1 MLSINSINR
10 RVTPPVSTLVKHSC
24 SVVRAFLAMANAA
37 CLGPPCS
44 PAAKSAATDAPGL
57 SARGPSEC
65 GGAPS
70 RLSATRRRTP
80 PLILRPA
87 APRCK
92 SFPRRVG
99 DASRSPCRVLGAQVQ
114 PVIAWGA
121 CLRGRQARHGHDGRG
136 AHQEEEQAGRR
147 RGADA
152 PRSSAADT
160 ATRCASCPRAAA
172 LLAASPRAHR
182 PPAHPLRGRV
192 HLSPIELM
200 AHLHALLLK
209 TPTSTQRLPCL
220 PPSLPP
226 GCSLPDDLLEEDGFD
241 GGLMLGACVRTSQ
254 RVR

>member
-1 MLSINSINR
+1 MYSAEGPWTHDVAGEEREGPRGASGR
-10 RVTPPVSTLVKHSC
+10 PT
-24 SVVRAFLAMANAA
+24 RA
-37 CLGPPCS
+37 PC
-44 PAAKSAATDAPGL
+44 
-57 SARGPSEC
+57 EC

-70 RLSATRRRTP
+70 RLTGTRCPTP
-80 PLILRPA
+80 ALILRPA

-172 LLAASPRAHR
+172 LLAASPRAH
-182 PPAHPLRGRV
+182 
-192 HLSPIELM
+192 
-200 AHLHALLLK
+200 
-209 TPTSTQRLPCL
+209 
-220 PPSLPP
+220 PSLPP

>member
-1 MLSINSINR
+1 MVDSAEGPWTHDVAGEEREGPRGASGR
-10 RVTPPVSTLVKHSC
+10 PT
-24 SVVRAFLAMANAA
+24 RA
-37 CLGPPCS
+37 PC
-44 PAAKSAATDAPGL
+44 
-57 SARGPSEC
+57 EC

-70 RLSATRRRTP
+70 RLTGTRCPTP
-80 PLILRPA
+80 ALILRPA

-200 AHLHALLLK
+200 AHLHALLWK

>member
-1 MLSINSINR
+1 MSLPGGELNG
-10 RVTPPVSTLVKHSC
+10 LC
-24 SVVRAFLAMANAA
+24 GLARA
-37 CLGPPCS
+37 PC
-44 PAAKSAATDAPGL
+44 
-57 SARGPSEC
+57 EC

-70 RLSATRRRTP
+70 RLTATRCPTP
-80 PLILRPA
+80 ALILRPA
-87 APRCK
+87 APRYK

-200 AHLHALLLK
+200 AHLHALPMEDANLHP
-209 TPTSTQRLPCL
+209 TPAMLTPFTSSR
-220 PPSLPP
+220 
-226 GCSLPDDLLEEDGFD
+226 
-241 GGLMLGACVRTSQ
+241 MLTA
-254 RVR
+254 